1 MGRHIHEKKNN
12 DLYMKPLIIK
22 GTEYSPQITFNP
34 KLLKFEISGE
44 SRPEDAGKLYGSV
57 LGWLEEYLNS
67 NKTTSTNNPLSI
79 KFEFNLLYF
88 NTVSAKYVLEIIRL
102 LHINYCEGSAIKVL
116 WYYKAKD
123 EDMKESGEEF
133 SRLVNIPFEFIVLK

>member
-1 MGRHIHEKKNN
+1 
-12 DLYMKPLIIK
+12 MKPLIIK

-44 SRPEDAGKLYGSV
+44 SRPEDAGKLYG
-57 LGWLEEYLNS
+57 LALRWLEEYFS
-67 NKTTSTNNPLSI
+67 EITNAKESRQPLQI
-79 KFEFNLLYF
+79 RFEFNLQYF
-88 NTVSAKYVLEIIRL
+88 NTVSAKYVLEILRI
-102 LHINYCEGSAIKVL
+102 LHFSNSEGADIIVR

-133 SRLVNIPFEFIVLK
+133 AKLINIPFEFIQL